1 MPLHMV
7 VHSLAWKATIN
18 CCERLLWLADVR
30 SQQRSHAGSEIEF
43 GACRE
48 VEALRLKE
56 SPPGEYEVQQL
67 RPKYRH
73 GPAEALD
80 TPLYL
85 GLRP

>member
-18 CCERLLWLADVR
+18 CCERLLWLADVGR
-30 SQQRSHAGSEIEF
+30 QQRSHAGSKIEF

-56 SPPGEYEVQQL
+56 SLLGEYEVQQL
-67 RPKYRH
+67 RLQYRH

-80 TPLYL
+80 TPVYL
-85 GLRP
+85 GFRP

>member
-1 MPLHMV
+1 MV

-18 CCERLLWLADVR
+18 CCERLLWLADVGR
-30 SQQRSHAGSEIEF
+30 QQRSHAGSEIEF

-56 SPPGEYEVQQL
+56 APPGEYGVKQL

-80 TPLYL
+80 TPVCL
-85 GLRP
+85 GFRP